1 MRHRHAL
8 AARCRISFA
17 THCAGAEEVLVVE
30 EKRPLVEDQLAR
42 ILLTIDADRRPRL
55 AGKLDERG
63 QPLLSPRAAFAVD
76 HLALVIGQRLSGLGL
91 KEQLADRLDRLQA
104 ATQAPEAALAKRL
117 PYFCSGCPHNRS
129 TVVPEGSRALAGIG
143 CHYMAQWMD
152 RDTTT
157 FTQMGGEGASWI
169 GQAPF
174 TATPHVFVNLG
185 DGTYAHSGLLAI
197 RAAIAAGVTITYKLL
212 YNDAVAMTGGQAAE
226 GGFTVAQI
234 ARQLAAEGVGKI
246 YIVAEEPERHRGTDL
261 PSAVVDRAARPA
273 RCGPACA
280 SRDARASRS

>member
-1 MRHRHAL
+1 RQRIERDPHRSGYEPAAPDDRRGRQVATGCHAGIRTAWTEHGAIEGTRHRPLQHRHAL
-8 AARCRISFA
+8 AARRGFHSRRLWRLRGSSCRGGEAAAGGGPTRAHPAHDRYRA
-17 THCAGAEEVLVVE
+17 TAAPRRQGRRARQAAAVAARGFCGRSSRAHD
-30 EKRPLVEDQLAR
+30 RPASL
-42 ILLTIDADRRPRL
+42 RPRPEGPDFRS
-55 AGKLDERG
+55 AGSVAG
-63 QPLLSPRAAFAVD
+63 SIASA
-76 HLALVIGQRLSGLGL
+76 
-91 KEQLADRLDRLQA
+91 
-104 ATQAPEAALAKRL
+104 
-117 PYFCSGCPHNRS
+117 
-129 TVVPEGSRALAGIG
+129 GSRALAGIG

-174 TATPHVFVNLG
+174 TAAEHVFVNLG

-212 YNDAVAMTGGQAAE
+212 YNDAVAMTGGQTAE

-246 YIVAEEPERHRGTDL
+246 YIVAEE
-261 PSAVVDRAARPA
+261 
-273 RCGPACA
+273 
-280 SRDARASRS
+280 